1 MSVAPFMI
9 RRVVLGCAA
18 LALAASLLAGLA
30 AYGQSESRSIR
41 DGIFSA
47 TQVERGRA
55 WFDSV
60 CMECHE
66 MEEYTAAGGYLEEME
81 GRTLWEVFEYVSLE
95 MPEDDPASLAPRR
108 YADVLSY
115 IFSVY
120 GMPAGDVDMPI
131 DQATLEQIVIEAP
144 DLPGS

>member
-1 MSVAPFMI
+1 MI
-9 RRVVLGCAA
+9 DRVLARAA
-18 LALAASLLAGLA
+18 LVLAASLLAGLA
-30 AYGQSESRSIR
+30 AHGQSEGRSIR

-66 MEEYTAAGGYLEEME
+66 MEEFTAAGAYLEEME
-81 GRTLWEVFEYVSLE
+81 GETLWEVFEYVWLE

-108 YADVLSY
+108 YADVLAY

-120 GMPAGDVDMPI
+120 GMPAGDANMPI
-131 DQATLEQIVIEAP
+131 DQATLEQIVIKGP
-144 DLPGS
+144 SLPGS